1 MKTLYLECNAGASG
15 DMMLGALAGL
25 LDDPKELETIL
36 GSAGIPGIRAEVEKG
51 ETFGIAG
58 TRVHVFVD
66 GEEEGHHGHHHHH
79 RSLSN
84 VIGIIEGLNVSE
96 KVRED
101 AVAVYRLIA
110 DAEAEAHG
118 VPVDLV
124 HFHEVGALDAVADIV
139 GTCMLIEK
147 LGAERIIASPVRTGF
162 GQVNCAHGLLPIPAP
177 ATASLLKG
185 IPAYAGKEEGEFCTP
200 TGAALLKHFASAF
213 TNMPDMIYEKVGY
226 GLGSKK
232 FGIPNML
239 RAFLGESGDTLP
251 AIDEIV
257 CDIDDMVPEDL
268 GGMVD
273 RLIGEGAL
281 DASLKNCIMKKGR
294 PGFELTCLCRKE
306 DTERLSVY
314 ILAHTSTR
322 GVRVSGAERY
332 EMLYRFDEVDTE
344 YGRIRVKVSE
354 GFGIRKQKPEFEDV
368 RKAAEAHG
376 VSLGEVRDAVQRE
389 SGSRN

>member
-1 MKTLYLECNAGASG
+1 MRMLYLECNAGASG

-25 LDDPKELETIL
+25 LDNPGELKPMLE
-36 GSAGIPGIRAEVEKG
+36 SAGIPGIRVEVEKG

-58 TRVHVFVD
+58 IRVRILVD
-66 GEEEGHHGHHHHH
+66 GEEEGHGHHHTH

-84 VIGIIEGLNVSE
+84 ITDIIKGLDISDGA
-96 KVRED
+96 REN

-110 DAEAEAHG
+110 EAEAEAHG
-118 VPVDLV
+118 EPVDLV

-139 GTCMLIEK
+139 GVCMLIEK
-147 LGAERIIASPVRTGF
+147 LSVGRVIASPVRTGF
-162 GQVNCAHGLLPIPAP
+162 GQVHCAHGMLPIPAP

-185 IPAYAGKEEGEFCTP
+185 IPSYAGKEEGEFCTP
-200 TGAALLKHFASAF
+200 TGAALLKHFASEF
-213 TNMPDMIYEKVGY
+213 TNMPGMAYEKVGY

-232 FGIPNML
+232 FDIPNML
-239 RAFLGESGDTLP
+239 RAFIGSTGECLP

-273 RLIGEGAL
+273 SLIKEGAL

-332 EMLYRFDEVDTE
+332 EMLYRFEEIDTE
-344 YGRIRVKVSE
+344 YGKVRVKVSE
-354 GFGIRKQKPEFEDV
+354 GFGIRKQKPEFEDIK
-368 RKAAEAHG
+368 KAAEAHG
-376 VSLGEVRDAVQRE
+376 VSLNEVRRAV
-389 SGSRN
+389 SRNSEESE